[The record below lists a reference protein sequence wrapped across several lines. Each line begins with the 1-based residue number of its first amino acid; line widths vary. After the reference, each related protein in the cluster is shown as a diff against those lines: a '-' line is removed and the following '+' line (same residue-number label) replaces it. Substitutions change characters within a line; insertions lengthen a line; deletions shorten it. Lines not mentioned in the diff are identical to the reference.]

1 MITHSE
7 QWYVD
12 QYNRN
17 RLPKDWVKD
26 YKELTD
32 VLKGLNKKYGG

>member
-1 MITHSE
+1 MMHSE

-17 RLPKDWVKD
+17 RLPKDWVKN
-26 YKELTD
+26 YKEFTS
-32 VLKGLNKKYGG
+32 VMNALKKEYGE

>member
-1 MITHSE
+1 MIRSE

-17 RLPKDWVKD
+17 RLTQDWVKD
-26 YKELTD
+26 YKEFTN
-32 VLKGLNKKYGG
+32 VMNALKKEYGE